1 MLVKMLYRAYNRI
14 IQNNTHTD
22 WRQDMWTVRYTI
34 KGQLDETDTFD
45 TEKKATAMYN
55 SLKELGIFDTVEIR
69 KK

>member
-1 MLVKMLYRAYNRI
+1 
-14 IQNNTHTD
+14 
-22 WRQDMWTVRYTI
+22 MWTVRYTI